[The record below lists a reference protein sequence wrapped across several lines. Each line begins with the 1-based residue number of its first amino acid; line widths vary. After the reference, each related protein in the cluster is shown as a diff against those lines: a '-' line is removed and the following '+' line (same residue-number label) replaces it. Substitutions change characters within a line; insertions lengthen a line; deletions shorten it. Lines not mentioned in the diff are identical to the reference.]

1 LDAGIIVGEAME
13 EPAETKMAGLI
24 GTMPMQLGPSIF
36 KIGRKAFALLALQRN
51 RGHTKTIPEM
61 GVDLH

>member
-1 LDAGIIVGEAME
+1 
-13 EPAETKMAGLI
+13 
-24 GTMPMQLGPSIF
+24 MPMQLGPSIF
-36 KIGRKAFALLALQRN
+36 KIGREAFALLALQRN